1 MNKLLLSL
9 VAAVLLVTNSFAQ
22 VAPSFKYQGVARNA
36 ANAPLVNPNKKKA
49 GPTLNGGPKCTPK
62 QNANPVIQTTN
73 RKALS

>member
-36 ANAPLVNPNKKKA
+36 ANAPLVNHRFANFH
-49 GPTLNGGPKCTPK
+49 LKCSR
-62 QNANPVIQTTN
+62 NSC
-73 RKALS
+73 LC